1 MTTNDDDFARKITP
15 YLDDAAAQLKAGTAY
30 RLQLARAEALA
41 RLAEPERAT
50 ATSLTPALAG
60 AGASAGSVG
69 GGTGFRINAKLVVGI
84 LLAFATYFGYHQWQA
99 YQQLVELE
107 ETDAAI
113 LSSDLPID
121 AYLDRGFQNWLK
133 SADAE

>member
-60 AGASAGSVG
+60 AGA
-69 GGTGFRINAKLVVGI
+69 RCM
-84 LLAFATYFGYHQWQA
+84 
-99 YQQLVELE
+99 
-107 ETDAAI
+107 
-113 LSSDLPID
+113 
-121 AYLDRGFQNWLK
+121 
-133 SADAE
+133 ADARSGSASRASASARASCSRYAVPALICAAASSR